1 MPFCYRVVTAG
12 LLFLVNPVIGMN
24 SLAMVFCCLF
34 ILGVFS
40 YRIWG
45 QTVPQSGLWM
55 EHFHWY
61 FDLLIAGVWLN
72 MDPDRSYVFTSIF
85 IGVEM
90 IFSSLAFIS
99 LRRNATLVKLISSP
113 IKLMLPLERIVN
125 IKMMVSAA
133 ILVTSVMAPMTRA
146 FATQATEAAPQDMTC
161 KEFVD
166 MSQQYKTAIAFVI
179 VNKNSD
185 FKGDDYVPLH
195 EVETEAVPKMV
206 KMCHQHPNTKLGEL
220 AVNLKGSGLHY

>member
-1 MPFCYRVVTAG
+1 
-12 LLFLVNPVIGMN
+12 
-24 SLAMVFCCLF
+24 
-34 ILGVFS
+34 
-40 YRIWG
+40 
-45 QTVPQSGLWM
+45 
-55 EHFHWY
+55 
-61 FDLLIAGVWLN
+61 
-72 MDPDRSYVFTSIF
+72 
-85 IGVEM
+85 
-90 IFSSLAFIS
+90 
-99 LRRNATLVKLISSP
+99 
-113 IKLMLPLERIVN
+113 MLTLERIVN

-195 EVETEAVPKMV
+195 EVETEAVAKMV

>member
-1 MPFCYRVVTAG
+1 M
-12 LLFLVNPVIGMN
+12 LL
-24 SLAMVFCCLF
+24 
-34 ILGVFS
+34 
-40 YRIWG
+40 
-45 QTVPQSGLWM
+45 
-55 EHFHWY
+55 
-61 FDLLIAGVWLN
+61 
-72 MDPDRSYVFTSIF
+72 
-85 IGVEM
+85 
-90 IFSSLAFIS
+90 
-99 LRRNATLVKLISSP
+99 
-113 IKLMLPLERIVN
+113 LERIVN
-125 IKMMVSAA
+125 IKLIVSTA
-133 ILVTSVMAPMTRA
+133 ILMTSVMAPMSRA

-166 MSQQYKTAIAFVI
+166 MSGQYMTAIAFVI

>member
-1 MPFCYRVVTAG
+1 
-12 LLFLVNPVIGMN
+12 
-24 SLAMVFCCLF
+24 
-34 ILGVFS
+34 
-40 YRIWG
+40 
-45 QTVPQSGLWM
+45 
-55 EHFHWY
+55 
-61 FDLLIAGVWLN
+61 
-72 MDPDRSYVFTSIF
+72 
-85 IGVEM
+85 
-90 IFSSLAFIS
+90 
-99 LRRNATLVKLISSP
+99 
-113 IKLMLPLERIVN
+113 MLTLERIVN

-146 FATQATEAAPQDMTC
+146 FDMTC